1 MQLLKMAHIELCE
14 TYTKPN
20 ITIYAN
26 FIRNIAEKMTSKPGK
41 EITIY
46 DIAKHLNI
54 SAATVSRALMDHPS
68 VNINTKQR
76 VREAAENMGYRI
88 NHLASNLRKKKSNII
103 GIIVGNLNS
112 SFMSNVIAGVE
123 KVTTDAGYNLIIS
136 QSLDNHDKEV
146 NIAKAMY
153 NNRVDGL
160 LVSLAYDIDNADHF
174 ETFVK
179 RGIPLVYFD
188 RVWPHPQCP
197 GIEIDNFKAAYDI
210 TNHLIQQGC
219 KHIAHVTAYKL
230 SSVAADRFNGY
241 KQALADNNIR
251 FDDNLL
257 ILTQLTLQAGIEA
270 AHTILAMPQRPDGV
284 FVTNDACAVSCMQ
297 ELKRHGVKIPDDIA
311 FAGFNNDTEASI
323 IEPNL
328 TTVNYKGYDMG
339 EVAAKIL
346 INRLSNS
353 GEQSATNK
361 LLQKS
366 ELIIRESSLRTR

>member
-1 MQLLKMAHIELCE
+1 MLINTDNMMSDPE
-14 TYTKPN
+14 
-20 ITIYAN
+20 
-26 FIRNIAEKMTSKPGK
+26 K

-46 DIAKHLNI
+46 DIAKTLNI
-54 SAATVSRALMDHPS
+54 SAATVSRALMDHSS

-76 VREAAENMGYRI
+76 VVEAAQSMGYRS

-123 KVTTDAGYNLIIS
+123 KVLSDAGYNLIIT
-136 QSLDNHDKEV
+136 QSLDNIAKEV
-146 NIAKAMY
+146 NIAQAMY

-160 LVSLAYDIDNADHF
+160 LVSLAYDTENADHF
-174 ETFVK
+174 ESFVK

-197 GIEIDNFKAAYDI
+197 GIEIDNVKAAYDI
-210 TNHLIQQGC
+210 TEHLIKQGC
-219 KHIAHVTAYKL
+219 KRIAHVTAYKL
-230 SSVAADRFNGY
+230 SSVAADRFKGY
-241 KQALADNNIR
+241 KQALEDYNIP
-251 FDDNLL
+251 FEEENL
-257 ILTQLTLQAGIEA
+257 ILTQLTLKAGIEA
-270 AHTILAMPQRPDGV
+270 AHTILAMQNRPDGV

-297 ELKRHGVKIPDDIA
+297 ELKRHGIRIPDDIA

-346 INRLSNS
+346 VNRLANNKYNLSND
-353 GEQSATNK
+353 NK
-361 LLQKS
+361 LIQKS
-366 ELIIRESSLRTR
+366 ELVIRDSSLKRK

>member
-1 MQLLKMAHIELCE
+1 MSDPE
-14 TYTKPN
+14 
-20 ITIYAN
+20 
-26 FIRNIAEKMTSKPGK
+26 K

-46 DIAKHLNI
+46 DIAKKLNI
-54 SAATVSRALMDHPS
+54 SAATVSRGLMDHPS

-76 VREAAENMGYRI
+76 VMEAAKSMGYRS

-123 KVTTDAGYNLIIS
+123 KVLSDAGYNLIIS
-136 QSLDNHDKEV
+136 QSLDNIAKEV
-146 NIAKAMY
+146 NIAQAMY

-160 LVSLAYDIDNADHF
+160 LVSLAYDTENADHF
-174 ETFVK
+174 ESFVK

-188 RVWPHPQCP
+188 RVWPHPKCP
-197 GIEIDNFKAAYDI
+197 GIEIDNIKAAYDI
-210 TNHLIQQGC
+210 TTHLIKQGC
-219 KHIAHVTAYKL
+219 KRIAHVTAYKL
-230 SSVAADRFNGY
+230 SSVAADRFAGY
-241 KQALADNNIR
+241 KQALTENNIAYEEG
-251 FDDNLL
+251 LT
-257 ILTQLTLQAGIEA
+257 ILTQLTLQAGIET
-270 AHTILAMPQRPDGV
+270 AHTILAMPKRPDGI

-297 ELKRHGVKIPDDIA
+297 ELKRHDIRIPEDIA

-346 INRLSNS
+346 INRLNNSNNNIPS
-353 GEQSATNK
+353 DNR
-361 LLQKS
+361 LIQKS
-366 ELIIRESSLRTR
+366 ELVIRESSLKKK

>member
-1 MQLLKMAHIELCE
+1 MSNPE
-14 TYTKPN
+14 
-20 ITIYAN
+20 
-26 FIRNIAEKMTSKPGK
+26 K

-46 DIAKHLNI
+46 DIAKALNI

-68 VNINTKQR
+68 VNVNTKQR
-76 VREAAENMGYRI
+76 VRKAADDMGYRL

-123 KVTTDAGYNLIIS
+123 KVTNDAGYNLIIS
-136 QSLDNHDKEV
+136 QSLDNYEKEV
-146 NIAKAMY
+146 NIAQAMY

-160 LVSLAYDIDNADHF
+160 LVSLAYDTENADHF
-174 ETFVK
+174 ANFVK

-197 GIEIDNFKAAYDI
+197 GIEIDNVKAAYDI
-210 TNHLIQQGC
+210 TEHLIKQGC
-219 KHIAHVTAYKL
+219 KRIAHVTAYKL
-230 SSVAADRFNGY
+230 SSIAADRFTGY
-241 KQALADNNIR
+241 QKALTDNQID
-251 FDDNLL
+251 FEDDLL

-270 AHTILAMPQRPDGV
+270 AHTILAMPKRPDGV

-297 ELKRHGVKIPDDIA
+297 ELKRHGIRIPQDIA
-311 FAGFNNDTEASI
+311 FAGFNNDTVASI

-346 INRLSNS
+346 INRLNSNIDLPVD
-353 GEQSATNK
+353 NK
-361 LLQKS
+361 LIQKS
-366 ELIIRESSLRTR
+366 ELIIRESSLKKK

>member
-1 MQLLKMAHIELCE
+1 MSTPE
-14 TYTKPN
+14 
-20 ITIYAN
+20 
-26 FIRNIAEKMTSKPGK
+26 K

-46 DIAKHLNI
+46 DIAKALNI

-76 VREAAENMGYRI
+76 VQEAAESMGYRS
-88 NHLASNLRKKKSNII
+88 NQMASNLRKRKSNII

-123 KVTTDAGYNLIIS
+123 KVLSDAGYNLIIS
-136 QSLDNHDKEV
+136 QSLDSITKEI
-146 NIAKAMY
+146 NIAQAMY

-160 LVSLAYDIDNADHF
+160 LVSLAYDTENADHF
-174 ETFVK
+174 ESFVK

-197 GIEIDNFKAAYDI
+197 GIEIDNVKAAYDI
-210 TNHLIQQGC
+210 TKHLITQGC
-219 KHIAHVTAYKL
+219 KRLAHVTAYKL
-230 SSVAADRFNGY
+230 NSVAADRFKGFQ
-241 KQALADNNIR
+241 KALEDSNIS
-251 FDDNLL
+251 FDDELL
-257 ILTQLTLQAGIEA
+257 IKTDLTLQAGIEA
-270 AHTILAMPQRPDGV
+270 AHSILALANRPDGV

-297 ELKRHGVKIPDDIA
+297 ELKRHGIRIPDDIA

-328 TTVNYKGYDMG
+328 TTVNYKGYEMG

-346 INRLSNS
+346 VNRLHNS
-353 GEQSATNK
+353 KQPLPADNK
-361 LLQKS
+361 LIQKS
-366 ELIIRESSLRTR
+366 ELIIRESSLKKK